1 MDYIMEAEMLN
12 YETQINM
19 LKEAAYNS
27 YVDESLFTEE
37 FSIKKAWDAFVKWI
51 KEKVGP
57 VIKAMFNWCKKTIN
71 FEKKKDKEAK
81 EDVDF
86 ILKYQN
92 QMRNAYAGNFIGKK
106 KIIYY
111 SIDTLSNRN
120 LADLFNKDTVMP
132 LSIYSQKLKK
142 LTFML
147 KSITGITDEEL
158 KKKKEEYMKD
168 QEELDKLKI
177 DNIENCFRKSELDDS
192 FLIKDSSFISIS
204 IENISL
210 DKRYIENC
218 EDNINDINDVYYST
232 QKIVSEYDRNLG
244 EFQDNQIRNA
254 ITWGNMLIKECIDL
268 GAINKTCMEL
278 YKKDKDYQYMFLK
291 QVKALMKEALDRGE
305 SVEVPSFA

>member
-1 MDYIMEAEMLN
+1 MDYIMEAELLN
-12 YETQINM
+12 YEMQINM

-27 YVDESLFTEE
+27 YVDESLLTEE

-111 SIDTLSNRN
+111 SIDSLSNEN
-120 LADLFNKDTVMP
+120 LSDLFIEKSLMP
-132 LSIYSQKLKK
+132 LKIYLQDLKK
-142 LTFML
+142 MSFMFN
-147 KSITGITDEEL
+147 SIKGMTDEEL
-158 KKKKEEYMKD
+158 KKKKEEYSKH
-168 QEELDKLKI
+168 QEEMNKLKI
-177 DNIENCFRKSELDDS
+177 DNIENCFRKVELDDS
-192 FLIKDSSFISIS
+192 FLLKDTSFIELSIDRIS
-204 IENISL
+204 ADKDGIESCESNI
-210 DKRYIENC
+210 C
-218 EDNINDINDVYYST
+218 DINNVYYST
-232 QKIVSEYDRNLG
+232 QKIVSELDRNLG
-244 EFQDNQIRNA
+244 EFQDNQIRNV
-254 ITWGNMLIKECIDL
+254 ITWGNMLIKESIDL

-305 SVEVPSFA
+305 SVAVPDFA

>member
-19 LKEAAYNS
+19 LKEAAYS
-27 YVDESLFTEE
+27 SCVDESLLTEE
-37 FSIKKAWDAFVKWI
+37 FSIKKAWDAFVKWV

-71 FEKKKDKEAK
+71 FEKKKDAQAK

-111 SIDTLSNRN
+111 SIDTLSDEKMEN
-120 LADLFNKDTVMP
+120 LFDRDMVMQ
-132 LSIYSQKLKK
+132 LSIIGKK
-142 LTFML
+142 LEKSVFVL
-147 KSITGITDEEL
+147 KTITGITDEEL
-158 KKKKEEYMKD
+158 KDKKEKYLKN
-168 QEELDKLKI
+168 QEKLNKLKI
-177 DNIENCFRKSELDDS
+177 DNIENCFKKTELDDY
-192 FLIKDSSFISIS
+192 FLIKDPTFISLS
-204 IENISL
+204 IKGISL
-210 DKRYIENC
+210 DKECIKNC
-218 EDNINDINDVYYST
+218 ETNINDINDLYYST
-232 QKIVSEYDRNLG
+232 QKIVSEFDRNFRD
-244 EFQDNQIRNA
+244 FQDNQIRNV
-254 ITWGNMLIKECIDL
+254 ITYGNMLIKETIDL
-268 GAINKTCMEL
+268 GTINKTCMEL

-291 QVKALMKEALDRGE
+291 QIKALMKEALDRGE